1 VVKES
6 QRYGNYLGLAKH
18 PKNFSSD
25 CIRMLINDELKIQGV
40 REKKGHRWEY
50 PFKSNLVIW
59 Q

>member
-40 REKKGHRWEY
+40 REKKGIEGNTHL
-50 PFKSNLVIW
+50 KVTL
-59 Q
+59 